1 MQQICLKMPPKM
13 WKYSHL
19 QAALVTF
26 VRWMPSLYCFK
37 SDLFRVATMLAHC
50 LLIKSRKWWGH
61 DVTDLTEHSESA
73 REQIKVINN
82 SNMEA

>member
-1 MQQICLKMPPKM
+1 MQQNMPENAPKM
-13 WKYSHL
+13 WKYFHL
-19 QAALVTF
+19 QAALLTF

-73 REQIKVINN
+73 REQIKVISN